1 MIQFGARFQTEK
13 EPQNAS
19 ECQICITFHQTDV
32 KLMFEI
38 KLRFYAVK
46 VIGWA
51 GQKLSILWK
60 HLRFTT

>member
-1 MIQFGARFQTEK
+1 
-13 EPQNAS
+13 
-19 ECQICITFHQTDV
+19 
-32 KLMFEI
+32 MFEI

-51 GQKLSILWK
+51 GLKLSILWK